1 MALPQTTYDLSE
13 KHQRTLN
20 REQMEKLHPTRLLP
34 VLGRAITN
42 ALKKHLGGLNASRA
56 NKLGGKRSNFY
67 AACSRGTSYEVQP
80 DGVTIS
86 VARIGYAQRYFGG
99 TIKPVKAKA
108 LTIPVDPLA
117 YGKDPRKMDLFVGQ
131 GRRAAFLA
139 LVNRSGDTRA
149 APRVMFLLLKKVT
162 QKADPSVF
170 LSEKAIAATVD
181 DTINKRLSA
190 PK

>member
-1 MALPQTTYDLSE
+1 MAAPKTTYDLSE
-13 KHQRTLN
+13 KLQRTLN
-20 REQMEKLHPTRLLP
+20 RQQQEKLTPSRLLP
-34 VLGRAITN
+34 VLGRAVSN
-42 ALKKHLGGLNASRA
+42 ALKKHLGGLNSARA

-67 AACSRGTSYEVQP
+67 AACSRGVSHEVEP

-99 TIKPVKAKA
+99 TIKPVKRKW
-108 LTIPVDPLA
+108 LTIPVDPAA
-117 YGKDPRKMDLFVGQ
+117 YGKDPRKLPLYFAVGAR
-131 GRRAAFLA
+131 GPFLGWGKKGTTGPVRVAFIL
-139 LVNRSGDTRA
+139 RKS
-149 APRVMFLLLKKVT
+149 VT

>member
-1 MALPQTTYDLSE
+1 MALPKTTYDLSE

-99 TIKPVKAKA
+99 TIKPVKRKW
-108 LTIPVDPLA
+108 LTIPVDPAA
-117 YGKDPRKMDLFVGQ
+117 YGRDPRKLPLFFAVGAR
-131 GRRAAFLA
+131 GPFLAWGAKGATGPLRAAFIL
-139 LVNRSGDTRA
+139 RKS
-149 APRVMFLLLKKVT
+149 VT